1 MKYIEVKNFVVK
13 LRAYPTKEQAEK
25 IDKAIYGV
33 GVAYNVTAKNIT
45 ECNPDVTKPKKDR
58 EGFIEP
64 NFPACS
70 NKKWL
75 DWLVSHY
82 PVIGDVPR
90 GALSSSAYGVFTD
103 LKRAYKTFHPEK
115 IPHVQAK
122 TKTGMPKFRRNG
134 EPVWEKTN
142 KSIEVSCE
150 KWKPERYTRKHP
162 RTSFTVQTGSSAFR
176 FSPDSKTV
184 YVGVTNMGKV
194 KCRGWRHDLRY
205 GQGDCTFQEFYRRKE
220 NVKKAFGVTV
230 SKDNCG
236 DYWITVKLQT
246 VWKPVKEK
254 SKRVPI
260 GIDVGI
266 KDIAITSDGKKY
278 GNEKFKYAVRK
289 HKKQLNRMLSRRQGW
304 ANIKFREAHQD
315 NKDLKP
321 SKNYESTKLKLAK
334 LERKV
339 ARRRENRNHVA
350 TMDIVSRSNFIG
362 IESLNV
368 KGMMKN
374 RRLTNALSDAA
385 MYDVLSKL
393 QYKANWNGIPV
404 QAIGRWVP
412 SSKTCHV
419 CGYKKKD
426 LKLKNRDW
434 ICPSCG
440 THLDR
445 DINAALNILAF
456 AQKDYEEQIL
466 KTE

>member
-1 MKYIEVKNFVVK
+1 MKYIEVENFVVK

-25 IDKAIYGV
+25 IDKALFGIRA
-33 GVAYNVTAKNIT
+33 AYNITAWHIT
-45 ECNPDVTKPKKDR
+45 QGTPGVTKPDKKDENIR
-58 EGFIEP
+58 WP
-64 NFPACS
+64 NFSGCM
-70 NKKWL
+70 KKEWL
-75 DWLVSHY
+75 DWLRSTN
-82 PVIGDVPR
+82 PSIEDVPS
-90 GALSSSAYGVFTD
+90 GALSSSVYGIFGD
-103 LKRAYKTFHPEK
+103 MIKAWETFHPEK
-115 IPHVQAK
+115 IPHVQAR
-122 TKTGMPKFRRNG
+122 TKTGALKFKKNG
-134 EPVWEKTN
+134 NPVWEKTD
-142 KSIEVSCE
+142 KPVKVPCD
-150 KWKPERYTRKHP
+150 KWKPEYYSNKKP

-176 FSPDSKTV
+176 FSPDSKAV
-184 YVGVTNMGKV
+184 YVGVTNMGKI

-246 VWKPVKEK
+246 VWKPVKDNP
-254 SKRVPI
+254 KRVPI

-350 TMDIVSRSNFIG
+350 TMDIVSRANFIG

-374 RRLTNALSDAA
+374 RRLANALSDAA

-434 ICPSCG
+434 TCPNCG